1 MIILDCK
8 AHPAATLGL
17 AGSAEQSGKVSMV
30 LELFLIENEVTIAT
44 AQRERIAPVSLG
56 QHEKEYAEQN
66 MLPY

>member
-30 LELFLIENEVTIAT
+30 LELFLIENKVTIAT
-44 AQRERIAPVSLG
+44 AQRERIAAVRLG
-56 QHEKEYAEQN
+56 QHEKEDAEEN